1 MPPSFPGGG
10 GWGPGPGPGPGGG
23 LTLASALINIA
34 TRHIIRSKLLQRSS
48 NKSLIPAA
56 LNRSS
61 SLNYSGKVVPAA
73 AVQRTS
79 PATTTTKPTSTI
91 SYIFPSLHRTLHSQ
105 PNTPTSATILTS
117 SALSHAAHQRIKPYH
132 NPSRSPIQSS
142 TRARLPINSTY
153 QIHGPGLHLA
163 RNFSSAG
170 AGGGGAST
178 AVQESVPLFFRM
190 LLDDEEK
197 NRRFR
202 KDGNRRNYGNGA
214 ASSTRRNTPRRPR
227 RSSIRSSVIVPENK
241 THSAIHSHS
250 IIQEEEINAAE
261 YERYFGPSISEQA
274 QRDAQDAERL
284 TLIGEIRTRLLE
296 EAGPHAPHIS
306 TVLYLLDESV
316 DEDYVILLVPPQRPA
331 PRPRSTTAST
341 STIQPTTTGG
351 FLDDVHRAAAASEP
365 RTESQGPP
373 DYDRPARVFLQVL
386 SALRSVLGETSSSS
400 SQTATIRPGDS
411 TFIPST
417 RIHLEGH
424 AKADVIQLLHLML
437 DLQAQTRVS
446 LHQQEGDRLTAEDIE
461 GVLDVILHE
470 SAGLGLGLADEERI
484 EEIREEDTTMENLT
498 FRPTVLRSD
507 DDDVGSPSIYFD
519 FPLAPHSPRSEY
531 TGLRD
536 GGSSPRSS
544 LSDGGSWV
552 ERLEV
557 ESSLTVR
564 SPPRSALGVSL
575 SSSSGS
581 EQEEEE
587 EEEEEGRWLYDSRD
601 LVGDQLENS

>member
-56 LNRSS
+56 LPKSS
-61 SLNYSGKVVPAA
+61 ALNHSSKLVPAA
-73 AVQRTS
+73 AVHRIS
-79 PATTTTKPTSTI
+79 PATTKPSSTI

-117 SALSHAAHQRIKPYH
+117 SALSHDAHQRI
-132 NPSRSPIQSS
+132 NPPRSPIQSS

-214 ASSTRRNTPRRPR
+214 ASSMRRNTPRRPR
-227 RSSIRSSVIVPENK
+227 RSSIRSSVIVPENR

-250 IIQEEEINAAE
+250 IVPEEEINAAE
-261 YERYFGPSISEQA
+261 YERYFGLPISEQA

-306 TVLYLLDESV
+306 TVLYLLHESV
-316 DEDYVILLVPPQRPA
+316 DKDYVILLVPPQRPA
-331 PRPRSTTAST
+331 PRPRSTSASA

-411 TFIPST
+411 TFIRST

-446 LHQQEGDRLTAEDIE
+446 LQEEEGRDRLTADDIE
-461 GVLDVILHE
+461 GVLDAILHE

-484 EEIREEDTTMENLT
+484 EEVREEEEEDTTMEDLT

-519 FPLAPHSPRSEY
+519 FPLAPHSPRSAY

-544 LSDGGSWV
+544 SSDGGSWV

-564 SPPRSALGVSL
+564 SPPRSASGVSL

-581 EQEEEE
+581 EREE

-601 LVGDQLENS
+601 LVGDQLES

>member
-23 LTLASALINIA
+23 ALTLASALINIA
-34 TRHIIRSKLLQRSS
+34 TRHIIRSKLLQRTN

-56 LNRSS
+56 LPRSS
-61 SLNYSGKVVPAA
+61 ALNYSSKPVPAA

-79 PATTTTKPTSTI
+79 PATTTTTKPSSTI

-117 SALSHAAHQRIKPYH
+117 SALSHATHQRINPYH
-132 NPSRSPIQSS
+132 KPSHSPIQSS

-170 AGGGGAST
+170 AGGGAST

-227 RSSIRSSVIVPENK
+227 RSSIRSSVIISENK
-241 THSAIHSHS
+241 THSAIHPHS
-250 IIQEEEINAAE
+250 IVQEEEINAAE
-261 YERYFGPSISEQA
+261 YERYFGLPTSEQA

-284 TLIGEIRTRLLE
+284 TLIGEIRTRLME

-306 TVLYLLDESV
+306 TVLYLLHESV
-316 DEDYVILLVPPQRPA
+316 DKDYVMLLVPPQRPH
-331 PRPRSTTAST
+331 PRPRSNST

-351 FLDDVHRAAAASEP
+351 FLDDVHRAAAQSSSQP

-411 TFIPST
+411 TFIRST

-437 DLQAQTRVS
+437 DLQAQTRVC
-446 LHQQEGDRLTAEDIE
+446 LQQEEERDRLTAEDIE
-461 GVLDVILHE
+461 GVLDAILHE

-484 EEIREEDTTMENLT
+484 EEIREEVWEEDLT
-498 FRPTVLRSD
+498 FRPTVLRS
-507 DDDVGSPSIYFD
+507 DDVGSPSIYFD

-531 TGLRD
+531 TGLHHP
-536 GGSSPRSS
+536 SSISS
-544 LSDGGSWV
+544 SSDGGSWV

-564 SPPRSALGVSL
+564 SPPRSASAVSL

-581 EQEEEE
+581 
-587 EEEEEGRWLYDSRD
+587 EEEEGRWLYDSRD
-601 LVGDQLENS
+601 LVGDQLES